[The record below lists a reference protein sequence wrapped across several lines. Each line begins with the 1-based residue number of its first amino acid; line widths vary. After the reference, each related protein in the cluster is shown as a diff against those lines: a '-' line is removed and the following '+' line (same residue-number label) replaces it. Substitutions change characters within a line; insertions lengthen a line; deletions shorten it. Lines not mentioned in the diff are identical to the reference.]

1 MATNTYKLTLYVDSN
16 NTTTL
21 SYNEAKS
28 LTIGSA
34 SYNVTWTEMTYNKDV
49 YQHNEILAKL
59 SVAATGGAF
68 PTIED
73 IKATFL
79 KHKIDLEIND
89 NKIALGYL
97 VFLVRPVYSTSSSA
111 TTLKLELSIY
121 SPDKLMDLD
130 NYSRAYTGRRLYT
143 DILANEKSKFD
154 SINVANHM
162 QLLKFKQSSSETK
175 DNSTVTYE
183 WAERDEM
190 RIPYIVQYNETFYK
204 FMVRAANRFG
214 EFLYYENGTLNLGME
229 LLDTNYYERNSDKS
243 IVTDNG
249 KQVVIDWATKP
260 SAVQNRYYESEVSE
274 GISITDCAYSYMD
287 HKKPGDEMYRSEEG
301 KRYNIDPV
309 SNDEWA
315 KQKLHKKFY
324 RTQKEIW
331 EEELQTMTVEFVF
344 KCLGASTLGQFL
356 TDLAVEAGE
365 ALYQTLMYGINCN
378 DTMHRANFDPME
390 EQGRNDQISDDHYNQ
405 FATYVESVPLIN
417 NLYKFGTDNIIG
429 NFTSLFYPLIRD
441 KEKEIGSQAVWLE
454 LGSNY
459 WPFKLGEKLNVAG
472 EDYVVIHVEGS
483 LNSSTETLKLKAIP
497 LLSMGEAT
505 KNSTKTGTED
515 WVNSIPLPPAMPD
528 VIIRDA
534 RPQVAFVVSATD
546 PEYLGRIR
554 VRYPWQ
560 DSEGDESPWIRVTLP
575 LATSGGAVNFTPE
588 EGDEV
593 MVGYEYGNIDR
604 PYAMGYLTAPFVT
617 SRWENSLPFDHW
629 GEEHGI
635 KVKTGHHLLFTDG
648 PNGASFI
655 TNLCGPLAFLK
666 GLYPVGYWPL
676 STPNLADLAGG
687 FELSD
692 RYGFYKIRGCTDER
706 SVTIESPMGTVEM
719 SAFQGITISAPNG
732 DVNITGKNVTISAN
746 NKVNITSGKTIKD
759 RFYYKNDYNNAKTKT
774 YFKSLGMDAV
784 LNLKDKVYDDLFDF
798 SFLRCVME
806 TLLRPVEGTL
816 QIKSYT
822 FVSVEAGEGTVEIP
836 QEDSFAK
843 GQDPFFGRTQ
853 TELASFKKNA
863 LTISMIKPSID
874 ALINY
879 IHEKYDAVCD
889 AVDAFNK
896 ISGKKGI
903 NKNGSAIS
911 FDTIKTRAIGD
922 NVLQPF
928 ADNDLVLDNGEGAQ
942 NNLKDEDLIVI
953 EENADSKTKK
963 AQKSTNKDREKRNR
977 ERRANRTKIKAV
989 ANALRIAIYGL
1000 KEAARSISNVRG
1012 VTLQLN
1018 GNTIQDVDADIVANY
1033 IHNLTLIEG
1042 RSIKSLNEMINANYD
1057 SSISKASN
1065 GEWKDQKCGWA
1076 RYVMYQY
1083 VRDHATNLKKGT
1095 YTFDNPKDTLDNTK
1109 WGKFARSV
1117 EGTDLTK
1124 DWLYRLGRAQ
1134 RFFLHEYNPL
1144 SSLYSG
1150 IWDHTHIWK
1159 NGFKGKILMS
1169 DTNDR
1174 TRLLSG
1180 FPRINRE
1187 SDAQN
1192 IVNIRK
1198 ALKDV

>member
-1 MATNTYKLTLYVDSN
+1 
-16 NTTTL
+16 
-21 SYNEAKS
+21 
-28 LTIGSA
+28 
-34 SYNVTWTEMTYNKDV
+34 
-49 YQHNEILAKL
+49 
-59 SVAATGGAF
+59 
-68 PTIED
+68 
-73 IKATFL
+73 
-79 KHKIDLEIND
+79 
-89 NKIALGYL
+89 
-97 VFLVRPVYSTSSSA
+97 
-111 TTLKLELSIY
+111 
-121 SPDKLMDLD
+121 
-130 NYSRAYTGRRLYT
+130 
-143 DILANEKSKFD
+143 
-154 SINVANHM
+154 M

-759 RFYYKNDYNNAKTKT
+759 RFYYKNDYNNAKAKT

-843 GQDPFFGRTQ
+843 GQDPFFDRDRTD
-853 TELASFKKNA
+853 LADFEKNA
-863 LTISMIKPSID
+863 LTISVIKPSIY
-874 ALINY
+874 ALIDN
-879 IHEKYDAVCD
+879 IHTKYDAVCD
-889 AVDAFNK
+889 AAAAFKK
-896 ISGKKGI
+896 ISGIKGI

-911 FDTIKTRAIGD
+911 FDTIKTHAIG
-922 NVLQPF
+922 
-928 ADNDLVLDNGEGAQ
+928 NDGHKELAENQFEWQDSEEG
-942 NNLKDEDLIVI
+942 NNDLKDEELNDIQENYSETIVRI
-953 EENADSKTKK
+953 LTESNEEIKTRNAVRYVKK
-963 AQKSTNKDREKRNR
+963 L
-977 ERRANRTKIKAV
+977 KIKFA
-989 ANALRIAIYGL
+989 ANNLHRSIYEL
-1000 KEAARSISNVRG
+1000 KEAAKKILAARQEDLS
-1012 VTLQLN
+1012 LN
-1018 GNTIQDVDADIVANY
+1018 GISAKKIDVNYVLNY
-1033 IHNLTLIEG
+1033 IQNLKLLEG
-1042 RSIKSLNEMINANYD
+1042 SIKPLDEMVNANYD
-1057 SSISKASN
+1057 SNISKASN
-1065 GEWKDQKCGWA
+1065 GTWKEQKRAWA
-1076 RYVMYQY
+1076 RFVMYQY

>member
-1 MATNTYKLTLYVDSN
+1 
-16 NTTTL
+16 
-21 SYNEAKS
+21 
-28 LTIGSA
+28 
-34 SYNVTWTEMTYNKDV
+34 
-49 YQHNEILAKL
+49 
-59 SVAATGGAF
+59 
-68 PTIED
+68 
-73 IKATFL
+73 
-79 KHKIDLEIND
+79 
-89 NKIALGYL
+89 
-97 VFLVRPVYSTSSSA
+97 
-111 TTLKLELSIY
+111 
-121 SPDKLMDLD
+121 
-130 NYSRAYTGRRLYT
+130 
-143 DILANEKSKFD
+143 
-154 SINVANHM
+154 
-162 QLLKFKQSSSETK
+162 
-175 DNSTVTYE
+175 
-183 WAERDEM
+183 
-190 RIPYIVQYNETFYK
+190 
-204 FMVRAANRFG
+204 
-214 EFLYYENGTLNLGME
+214 
-229 LLDTNYYERNSDKS
+229 
-243 IVTDNG
+243 
-249 KQVVIDWATKP
+249 
-260 SAVQNRYYESEVSE
+260 
-274 GISITDCAYSYMD
+274 
-287 HKKPGDEMYRSEEG
+287 
-301 KRYNIDPV
+301 
-309 SNDEWA
+309 
-315 KQKLHKKFY
+315 
-324 RTQKEIW
+324 
-331 EEELQTMTVEFVF
+331 
-344 KCLGASTLGQFL
+344 
-356 TDLAVEAGE
+356 
-365 ALYQTLMYGINCN
+365 
-378 DTMHRANFDPME
+378 
-390 EQGRNDQISDDHYNQ
+390 
-405 FATYVESVPLIN
+405 
-417 NLYKFGTDNIIG
+417 
-429 NFTSLFYPLIRD
+429 
-441 KEKEIGSQAVWLE
+441 
-454 LGSNY
+454 
-459 WPFKLGEKLNVAG
+459 
-472 EDYVVIHVEGS
+472 
-483 LNSSTETLKLKAIP
+483 
-497 LLSMGEAT
+497 
-505 KNSTKTGTED
+505 
-515 WVNSIPLPPAMPD
+515 MPD

-759 RFYYKNDYNNAKTKT
+759 RFYYKNDYNNAKAKT

-843 GQDPFFGRTQ
+843 GQDPFFDRDRTD
-853 TELASFKKNA
+853 LADFEKNA
-863 LTISMIKPSID
+863 LTISVIKPSIY
-874 ALINY
+874 ALIDN
-879 IHEKYDAVCD
+879 IHTKYDAVCD
-889 AVDAFNK
+889 AAAAFKK
-896 ISGKKGI
+896 ISGIKGI

-911 FDTIKTRAIGD
+911 FDTIKTHAIG
-922 NVLQPF
+922 
-928 ADNDLVLDNGEGAQ
+928 NDGHKELAENQFEWQDSEEG
-942 NNLKDEDLIVI
+942 NNDLKDEELNDIQENYSETIVRI
-953 EENADSKTKK
+953 LTESNEEIKTRNAVRYVKK
-963 AQKSTNKDREKRNR
+963 L
-977 ERRANRTKIKAV
+977 KIKFA
-989 ANALRIAIYGL
+989 ANNLHRSIYEL
-1000 KEAARSISNVRG
+1000 KEAAKKILAARQEDLS
-1012 VTLQLN
+1012 LN
-1018 GNTIQDVDADIVANY
+1018 GISAKKIDVNYVLNY
-1033 IHNLTLIEG
+1033 IQNLKLLEG
-1042 RSIKSLNEMINANYD
+1042 SIKPLDEMVNANYD
-1057 SSISKASN
+1057 SNISKASN
-1065 GEWKDQKCGWA
+1065 GTWKEQKRAWA
-1076 RYVMYQY
+1076 RFVMYQY